1 MKTFLTTALFTTLLL
16 GTSATS
22 SNAEVVKRVKQISNG
37 GHLNVRSGPGASFND
52 IGDILS
58 GQVVT
63 VIGYDATQKWAIID
77 WNGQAAYVSA
87 RYLIAANTTPANTN
101 PPSPTIN
108 DGLGPNRVT
117 GIAPNDADG
126 GLVVRVGPGKSYSRL
141 LVLPQGTPINIVEIS
156 PNRKWSRAVFSDG
169 GTGWMRN
176 KYLAAQNPAPMPQ
189 PPISTSLGALPNI
202 FTVIDVPANDVL
214 WVRDAPN
221 GTASKIG
228 GLAPDAIVAVLEP
241 AHGNW
246 AKVSIP
252 GKNGFVNTRYLTQGG
267 GTTVSTGMQTGL
279 VCAGTEPF
287 WQFNIAA
294 DGRTRFQDVGNGA
307 SPVFSNLSAVNG
319 FGFMASYPFDFQT
332 ANVVG
337 KLDRQLCSD
346 GMSDLSYPFSLQ
358 LDTPLGGRMRT
369 VYGCCSLQ

>member
-1 MKTFLTTALFTTLLL
+1 MFKTALFTTLLL
-16 GTSATS
+16 GASATA
-22 SNAEVVKRVKQISNG
+22 SNAEVLKRVKPIANG
-37 GHLNVRSGPGASFND
+37 GYLNVRSGPGASYND

-58 GQVVT
+58 GQTVT

-87 RYLIAANTTPANTN
+87 RYLIAANAAPTSTN
-101 PPSPTIN
+101 PPAPVIN
-108 DGLGPNRVT
+108 DGLGPYRVT
-117 GIAPNDADG
+117 GIKANDPDG

-176 KYLAAQNPAPMPQ
+176 KYLAAQNPAPTPQ
-189 PPISTSLGALPNI
+189 PPASSSLGALPNV

-228 GLAPDAIVAVLEP
+228 ALSPNAIVAVLEP
-241 AHGNW
+241 AQGNW

-252 GKNGFVNTRYLTQGG
+252 GKNGYVSARYLAQGG

-287 WQFNIAA
+287 WQFNIAD
-294 DGRTRFQDVGNGA
+294 DGRTRFQDVGNSGA
-307 SPVFSNLSAVNG
+307 PLFSNLAAVNG

-346 GMSDLSYPFSLQ
+346 GMSDLNYPFSLQ
-358 LDTPLGGRMRT
+358 LDAPVGGSMRS